1 MFAVVLERMGSFR
14 GGRVLYRIV
23 SAGAECGNDCS
34 IQINGG
40 EKAKKQRGLNLVI
53 YNHGGIT
60 PAATTNVIVLW
71 EKIRYNEKDKIFK
84 NIVFSVDRGLWPCS
98 LPGTNRRE
106 KRWYLNRRKV

>member
-1 MFAVVLERMGSFR
+1 MGSFR

-53 YNHGGIT
+53 YNHELRSVVDSVCFDNLCARADCQPVESGKGGSKRR
-60 PAATTNVIVLW
+60 N
-71 EKIRYNEKDKIFK
+71 Y
-84 NIVFSVDRGLWPCS
+84 PCCHNKCDC
-98 LPGTNRRE
+98 PMGENTI
-106 KRWYLNRRKV
+106 